1 MADDPA
7 KNAWTNL
14 RRYFLA
20 GFAVWLPI
28 AAVVLVGRILYSLIR
43 SWFFPS
49 LDWEPR
55 MLVLVGVLAVLV
67 GTGWVVTRLRVVSLL
82 LRRSVDAPLSRIPGV
97 RWVYTGVKRLVE
109 ALIHGREAFG
119 KVVLIEYPRSG
130 AYSLAFQMAGSLGE
144 VQEQV
149 HARRRAAGK
158 IAGDAGPGEDLM
170 AVFVPTTPNPTS
182 GFVLTLPK
190 SEVTE
195 LEMTREQALQMII
208 SLGVVVP
215 NRGAA
220 TAGDPRGDHPS
231 LFAAGADDPKNGGSN
246 APPDPPRDPDE
257 DGAADR
263 RRRPATAPDAP
274 QG

>member
-7 KNAWTNL
+7 KTAWANL

-20 GFAVWLPI
+20 GFAVWVPI

-55 MLVLVGVLAVLV
+55 MLVLAGVLAVLV

-82 LRRSVDAPLSRIPGV
+82 LRRGVDAPLARIPGV

-119 KVVLIEYPRSG
+119 KVVLIEYPRPG

-144 VQEQV
+144 VQEKV

-158 IAGDAGPGEDLM
+158 IAAGDAGPGEDLM

-190 SEVTE
+190 SDVTE

-215 NRGAA
+215 NRGAGN
-220 TAGDPRGDHPS
+220 TGDPRHDHAS
-231 LFAAGADDPKNGGSN
+231 LFPAA
-246 APPDPPRDPDE
+246 APPDDSKAPPNPPP
-257 DGAADR
+257 AA
-263 RRRPATAPDAP
+263 
-274 QG
+274 G

>member
-1 MADDPA
+1 MTRAEAPPPLHSAPMAEEPG
-7 KNAWTNL
+7 KSVWTNL

-28 AAVVLVGRILYSLIR
+28 AAVVLVGRIVYSLIR

-49 LDWEPR
+49 LNWEPR
-55 MLVLVGVLAVLV
+55 LLVLAGVLAVLV
-67 GTGWVVTRLRVVSLL
+67 GTGWVVTRLRVVSLI
-82 LRRSVDAPLSRIPGV
+82 LRRSLDAPLSRIPGV

-119 KVVLIEYPRSG
+119 KVVLIEYPRPG

-144 VQEQV
+144 VQEKV

-158 IAGDAGPGEDLM
+158 IAGDAGPGEELT

-190 SEVTE
+190 DDVTE

-220 TAGDPRGDHPS
+220 GDRRSDHPT
-231 LFAAGADDPKNGGSN
+231 LFDAAGEEAGNRETGR
-246 APPDPPRDPDE
+246 PPPPPPPSTTTPGD
-257 DGAADR
+257 
-263 RRRPATAPDAP
+263 
-274 QG
+274 